1 MKYTKD
7 WYDLCYNGGPL
18 STPDRT
24 APESTFSTMIS
35 SIHSNQPFAASG
47 AEDNSAQIYL
57 EDAINKLRES
67 GLRIT
72 KSRVQLLSVLARG
85 SEPLSVE
92 ELHSTVGEEGCD
104 LVTIYRSM
112 LVFEE
117 HGLVQRSFR
126 YNGTTVFER
135 MKDSTPRY
143 RVFCK
148 ESHKFAE
155 LNEDLSGP
163 VRGAILAL
171 EEALRARGYAK
182 VTHLL
187 EFFAVKTDQG
197 APTGNNRLAAAAA
210 PAAQV

>member
-1 MKYTKD
+1 
-7 WYDLCYNGGPL
+7 
-18 STPDRT
+18 
-24 APESTFSTMIS
+24 MIS

-47 AEDNSAQIYL
+47 AEDNSTQTYL
-57 EDAINKLRES
+57 ENAINKLRDS

-72 KSRVQLLSVLARG
+72 KSRVQLLSTLARG
-85 SEPLSVE
+85 TEPLSVE
-92 ELHSTVGEEGCD
+92 ELHSLVGEEGCD

-135 MKDSTPRY
+135 MKDATPRY

-148 ESHKFAE
+148 ESQQFAE

-187 EFFAVKTDQG
+187 EFFAVKTNPSG
-197 APTGNNRLAAAAA
+197 PVVSNRLAAATA
-210 PAAQV
+210 PVTQG

>member
-1 MKYTKD
+1 
-7 WYDLCYNGGPL
+7 
-18 STPDRT
+18 
-24 APESTFSTMIS
+24 MIS

-47 AEDNSAQIYL
+47 AEDNSVQTYL

-72 KSRVQLLSVLARG
+72 KSRVQLLSTLARG

-92 ELHSTVGEEGCD
+92 ELHSMVGEEGCD

-135 MKDSTPRY
+135 MKDATPRY

-148 ESHKFAE
+148 ESQKFAE

-187 EFFAVKTDQG
+187 EFFAVKTDQTTP
-197 APTGNNRLAAAAA
+197 AANNRLAAAAA
-210 PAAQV
+210 PVGQV

>member
-1 MKYTKD
+1 
-7 WYDLCYNGGPL
+7 
-18 STPDRT
+18 
-24 APESTFSTMIS
+24 MIS
-35 SIHSNQPFAASG
+35 SIHSNQPFAPTA
-47 AEDNSAQIYL
+47 AADQAPEAYL
-57 EDAINKLRES
+57 EGAIGKLREA

-72 KSRVQLLSVLARG
+72 KSRVHLLSVLARS

-92 ELHSTVGEEGCD
+92 ELHSLAGEEGCD

-135 MKDSTPRY
+135 MRDAAPRY

-148 ESHKFAE
+148 QTQQFDE

-171 EEALRARGYAK
+171 EEALRARGYAN

-187 EFFAVKTDQG
+187 EFFAVNT
-197 APTGNNRLAAAAA
+197 NAAA
-210 PAAQV
+210 PGQQPVHGR

>member
-1 MKYTKD
+1 
-7 WYDLCYNGGPL
+7 
-18 STPDRT
+18 
-24 APESTFSTMIS
+24 MIS
-35 SIHSNQPFAASG
+35 SIHSNQPFASSG
-47 AEDNSAQIYL
+47 AEDNSAHTYL
-57 EDAINKLRES
+57 ESAINKLRDS

-72 KSRVQLLSVLARG
+72 KSRVQLLSTLARG
-85 SEPLSVE
+85 TEPLSVE
-92 ELHSTVGEEGCD
+92 ELHSLVGEEGCD

-117 HGLVQRSFR
+117 HALVQRSFR

-135 MKDSTPRY
+135 MRDSTPRY

-148 ESHKFAE
+148 QSQQFAE

-171 EEALRARGYAK
+171 EEALRARGYAN

-187 EFFAVKTDQG
+187 EFFAVNTKYAAAQVE
-197 APTGNNRLAAAAA
+197 NNRLATAGE